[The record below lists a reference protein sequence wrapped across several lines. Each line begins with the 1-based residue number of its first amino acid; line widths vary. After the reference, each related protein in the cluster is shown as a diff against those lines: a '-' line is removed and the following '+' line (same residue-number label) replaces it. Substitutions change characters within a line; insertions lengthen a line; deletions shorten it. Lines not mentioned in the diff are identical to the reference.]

1 MIRRPPRSTRT
12 DTLFPYTTLF
22 RSRVA
27 DAVELPARRSFAVA
41 DIPARPA
48 RIPPD
53 IVPFADARAAS
64 PAGDRDE
71 SSGPA
76 GARGT
81 RALYSPQ
88 PPSSG
93 LDRNHVDTRR
103 RHMSEARRV
112 GKRCGLRD
120 SS

>member
-64 PAGDRDE
+64 PAGDRDA
-71 SSGPA
+71 SSGPD
-76 GARGT
+76 GARGS
-81 RALYSPQ
+81 RALYSP
-88 PPSSG
+88 PPRQGG
-93 LDRNHVDTRR
+93 LDRQSGVQPRRLRGNLRLQIGRAHV
-103 RHMSEARRV
+103 
-112 GKRCGLRD
+112 
-120 SS
+120 